1 MQIAE
6 YEQYQSNEVIELT
19 KMIQAKQVER
29 ISRLTVELKDDEQL
43 TEKLAELQEKL
54 DKEAL
59 TRRKQVNSAYGLFA
73 GWSSYKKF
81 QLQFFV
87 SGYVLFPMSYFPF
100 LC

>member
-59 TRRKQVNSAYGLFA
+59 TRRKQVNSAYGIFPV
-73 GWSSYKKF
+73 WSSYQIF

-87 SGYVLFPMSYFPF
+87 SGYVLFPMSYFAF